1 MKKAMQAFLCSGLV
15 LLVALFAV
23 GCQSS
28 GNGGSLKAEQ
38 IVFDM
43 ECQISVSAS
52 EKEVACGTLKNSGT
66 ETVFILTSPE
76 TAKGLCY
83 QDTNGTV
90 QISLNDLSI
99 DGAEALLPEYSWF
112 SQLVSVLRYAKEQ
125 PQLLENQGNGQFSGS
140 TEQGVSFV
148 VTARN
153 KGTVESITVDRYQLK
168 FL

>member
-1 MKKAMQAFLCSGLV
+1 MQAFLCSGLV
-15 LLVALFAV
+15 LFVALFAV

-43 ECQISVSAS
+43 EGQISVSAS

-66 ETVFILTSPE
+66 ETVFTLTSPE

-83 QDTNGTV
+83 QDINGT
-90 QISLNDLSI
+90 IKI
-99 DGAEALLPEYSWF
+99 
-112 SQLVSVLRYAKEQ
+112 LRYAKEQ
-125 PQLLENQGNGQFSGS
+125 PQLLESQGNGQFSGS

-148 VTARN
+148 ITARN
-153 KGTVESITVDRYQLK
+153 KGTIESIIVDQYHITCL
-168 FL
+168 

>member
-90 QISLNDLSI
+90 QISRLTELKLYCRNTV
-99 DGAEALLPEYSWF
+99 GFHSWC
-112 SQLVSVLRYAKEQ
+112 RYCVMQRNNPSYWKTKE
-125 PQLLENQGNGQFSGS
+125 
-140 TEQGVSFV
+140 TVSFQAV
-148 VTARN
+148 RN
-153 KGTVESITVDRYQLK
+153 KVCPL
-168 FL
+168 

>member
-15 LLVALFAV
+15 LFVALFAV

-52 EKEVACGTLKNSGT
+52 EKEVACGTLKNTGT
-66 ETVFILTSPE
+66 DTVFTLTSPE

-83 QDTNGTV
+83 QDINGTIK
-90 QISLNDLSI
+90 ISLNDLSI

-125 PQLLENQGNGQFSGS
+125 PQLLESQGNGQFSGS

-148 VTARN
+148 ITARN
-153 KGTVESITVDRYQLK
+153 KGTIESIIVDQYHITCL
-168 FL
+168 

>member
-15 LLVALFAV
+15 LFVALFAV

-66 ETVFILTSPE
+66 ETIFILTSPE
-76 TAKGLCY
+76 TVGFHSWCQY
-83 QDTNGTV
+83 CVMQRN
-90 QISLNDLSI
+90 NLS
-99 DGAEALLPEYSWF
+99 YWK
-112 SQLVSVLRYAKEQ
+112 AKEM
-125 PQLLENQGNGQFSGS
+125 
-140 TEQGVSFV
+140 VSFQAV
-148 VTARN
+148 RN
-153 KGTVESITVDRYQLK
+153 KVCPL
-168 FL
+168 

>member
-1 MKKAMQAFLCSGLV
+1 M
-15 LLVALFAV
+15 
-23 GCQSS
+23 
-28 GNGGSLKAEQ
+28 
-38 IVFDM
+38 
-43 ECQISVSAS
+43 
-52 EKEVACGTLKNSGT
+52 LKNSGT
-66 ETVFILTSPE
+66 ETIFILTSPE

-83 QDTNGTV
+83 QDINGTV

-153 KGTVESITVDRYQLK
+153 KGTVESITVDRYQIK